1 MTMISQPVRTIRCL
15 LLLAI
20 SVAGVSACS
29 WEQAATISDRRAEP
43 AVVYEPRRSPVSHVG
58 QQAAAVA
65 ARQIG
70 IPYRY
75 GGSTPRGFDCSG
87 LVQYAY
93 QRAGKA
99 MPRTTAQLWA
109 GTYPVNRDDIQVGDL
124 LFFRIDGK
132 MSHVGMYLG
141 DNRFVHA
148 PSTGK
153 VVSIANLS
161 SDYYRKAFIRAR
173 RPK

>member
-1 MTMISQPVRTIRCL
+1 MISQPTRNIRCIV
-15 LLLAI
+15 LLAI

-29 WEQAATISDRRAEP
+29 WEQPATISDRYTEP
-43 AVVYEPRRSPVSHVG
+43 AVVYEGRTLPASSVG

-65 ARQIG
+65 VRQIG

-87 LVQYAY
+87 LVHYSY

-99 MPRTTAQLWA
+99 IPRTTAQLWA
-109 GTYPVNRDDIQVGDL
+109 GTDPVNRRDIQVGDL
-124 LFFRIDGK
+124 LFFRISGK
-132 MSHVGMYLG
+132 MSHVGIYLG
-141 DNRFVHA
+141 NNRFVHA

-161 SDYYRKAFIRAR
+161 SNYYHNTFIRAGR
-173 RPK
+173 LK

>member
-1 MTMISQPVRTIRCL
+1 
-15 LLLAI
+15 
-20 SVAGVSACS
+20 
-29 WEQAATISDRRAEP
+29 
-43 AVVYEPRRSPVSHVG
+43 
-58 QQAAAVA
+58 
-65 ARQIG
+65 
-70 IPYRY
+70 
-75 GGSTPRGFDCSG
+75 
-87 LVQYAY
+87 
-93 QRAGKA
+93 

>member
-1 MTMISQPVRTIRCL
+1 MISQPGRIVRCI

-20 SVAGVSACS
+20 SMAGVSACS
-29 WEQAATISDRRAEP
+29 WEQAASVADRPAEP
-43 AVVYEPRRSPVSHVG
+43 AVVYEGRKLPASSSVG

-65 ARQIG
+65 VRQIG

-75 GGSTPRGFDCSG
+75 GGSTPYGFDCSG

-93 QRAGKA
+93 LHAGKSI
-99 MPRTTAQLWA
+99 PRTTAQLWD
-109 GTYPVNRDDIQVGDL
+109 GTDPVDRRNIQVGDL

-141 DNRFVHA
+141 NNRFVHA

-153 VVSIANLS
+153 VVSIASLS

>member
-1 MTMISQPVRTIRCL
+1 MSHAGRRRRQSDSGRLRSLPGKSAYRIATVVVR
-15 LLLAI
+15 LA
-20 SVAGVSACS
+20 
-29 WEQAATISDRRAEP
+29 
-43 AVVYEPRRSPVSHVG
+43 
-58 QQAAAVA
+58 
-65 ARQIG
+65 
-70 IPYRY
+70 
-75 GGSTPRGFDCSG
+75 GFDCSG

>member
-1 MTMISQPVRTIRCL
+1 MISQPARIVRCS

-20 SVAGVSACS
+20 SAAGVSACS
-29 WEQAATISDRRAEP
+29 WEQAATISDRPAEP
-43 AVVYEPRRSPVSHVG
+43 AVVYEARRLPASSVG

-75 GGSTPRGFDCSG
+75 GGSTPHGFDCSG
-87 LVQYAY
+87 LVHYAY
-93 QRAGKA
+93 RRAGKA
-99 MPRTTAQLWA
+99 IPRTTAQLWA
-109 GTYPVNRDDIQVGDL
+109 GTDPVNRRDIQVGDL

-141 DNRFVHA
+141 NNRFVHA

>member
-1 MTMISQPVRTIRCL
+1 MISQQARIVRCIL
-15 LLLAI
+15 LVAV

-29 WEQAATISDRRAEP
+29 WQQPATISDRHTEP
-43 AVVYEPRRSPVSHVG
+43 VVVYQGRTLPASSVG
-58 QQAAAVA
+58 QEAAAVA

-87 LVQYAY
+87 LVHYSY

-99 MPRTTAQLWA
+99 IPRTTAQLWA
-109 GTYPVNRDDIQVGDL
+109 GTDPVERRDMQVGDL

-153 VVSIANLS
+153 VVSIENLS
-161 SDYYRKAFIRAR
+161 SDYYRKAFIRAG